1 MSGLRASS
9 YEAKWADDDP
19 SHDVTSYS
27 GEEEEDEE
35 ELEEG
40 EEDEEAESD
49 GSATQGGSAAS
60 IPLSQHTYS
69 NEGSYEEHSE

>member
-27 GEEEEDEE
+27 GEEEEEDEE
-35 ELEEG
+35 EEE
-40 EEDEEAESD
+40 
-49 GSATQGGSAAS
+49 
-60 IPLSQHTYS
+60 
-69 NEGSYEEHSE
+69 